1 MDKAHNEFDYSVK
14 NIRRKFKENGVFYTS
29 NELAE
34 YMKSLL
40 PPNVT
45 EVYDPTCGNGN
56 LLSVFD
62 DSVKKYG
69 QDIDREQIE
78 QAQLRLTNFEGVA
91 NDTLKSPAFG
101 CRKFKYIV
109 ANPPFSI
116 KWEAFSDERFAVA
129 PCLPPNGKADYAFI
143 LHILYYLSDDGIAVI
158 MNFPGVLYRGQR
170 EGKIRKWLI
179 ESNYIEKV
187 IAIPGN
193 SFTDTKIETCIIV
206 LNKSKRSTDV
216 EFIDRETDTSLI
228 VTIDEIREQ
237 DYDLSV
243 NRYIIIE
250 EVKEQIDPLI
260 LEGQARKH
268 LIDVLKQELTF
279 SKFVSEEENINFNEL
294 LDECEKIIQSF
305 REE

>member
-29 NELAE
+29 IELAE

-91 NDTLKSPAFG
+91 NDTLKFPAFEG
-101 CRKFKYIV
+101 HKFQYIV

-116 KWEAFSDERFAVA
+116 KWEAFSDERFENA

-143 LHILYYLSDDGIAVI
+143 LHILHYLCEDGIAVI
-158 MNFPGVLYRGQR
+158 MSYPGILYRGQR
-170 EGKIRKWLI
+170 EGKIRKWLV
-179 ESNYIEKV
+179 ENNYIEKV

-206 LNKSKRSTDV
+206 LNKSKQSTDV
-216 EFIDRETDTSLI
+216 EFIDRKTDTSLI

-243 NRYIIIE
+243 NRYIISE

-279 SKFVSEEENINFNEL
+279 SKFVAEEENINFNEL